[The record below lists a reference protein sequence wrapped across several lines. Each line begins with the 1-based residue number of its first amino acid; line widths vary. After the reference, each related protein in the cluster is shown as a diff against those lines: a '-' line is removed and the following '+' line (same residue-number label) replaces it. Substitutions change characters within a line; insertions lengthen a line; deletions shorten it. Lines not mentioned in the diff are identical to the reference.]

1 MKNLIYVFAF
11 SFALFVSM
19 NLSAL
24 CIGCGCVKNYNKCT
38 DCKISACCTSG
49 VIDYDC
55 CQQIKDRCNKCDGVP
70 VCFRFGLVNGHAVI
84 GAGEMYL
91 GWDELDDYPDIKED
105 LLAQI
110 EPYRDLVDKV
120 LNGQQL
126 TAEEEM
132 RIP

>member
-24 CIGCGCVKNYNKCT
+24 CIGCGCYKTYNSCIE
-38 DCKISACCTSG
+38 CNQIACCTSG
-49 VIDYDC
+49 IVDGDC
-55 CQQIKDRCNKCDGVP
+55 CKAARKKCNKCDGVP
-70 VCFRFGLVNGHAVI
+70 VCFRIGFLNGHAVI
-84 GAGEMYL
+84 GAGDMYIS
-91 GWDELDDYPDIKED
+91 WDELDDYPDIKED

-110 EPYRDLVDKV
+110 EPYRYLVDKV
-120 LNGQQL
+120 LNGQEL
-126 TAEEEM
+126 TEEEYA